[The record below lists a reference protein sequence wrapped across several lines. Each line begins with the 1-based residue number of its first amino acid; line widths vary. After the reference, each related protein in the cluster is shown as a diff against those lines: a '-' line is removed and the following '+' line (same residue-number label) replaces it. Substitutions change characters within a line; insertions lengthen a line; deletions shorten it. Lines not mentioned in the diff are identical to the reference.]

1 MISRHPHVFGTLDG
15 VNSSEDVLE
24 KWDELKK
31 KEKGFESFT
40 EEMDAIAKS
49 FPALLRAHK
58 VQNKAKKVG
67 FDFENIDSA
76 IDKVNEEIKEL
87 IDVYNTENM
96 DKIKDEVGDLLFS
109 CVNVARILKID
120 EELALN
126 STIDKFVKR
135 FAYIESKTQE
145 KNMSLEEI
153 SLEEM
158 NKLWEESKN

>member
-1 MISRHPHVFGTLDG
+1 MG
-15 VNSSEDVLE
+15 
-24 KWDELKK
+24 
-31 KEKGFESFT
+31 
-40 EEMDAIAKS
+40 AIAKS

-58 VQNKAKKVG
+58 VQSKAGKVG
-67 FDFENIDSA
+67 FDFESIDSA
-76 IDKVNEEIKEL
+76 IDKVKEELKEV
-87 IDVYNTENM
+87 INVYNTENM

-109 CVNVARILKID
+109 CVNVSRLLKID
-120 EELALN
+120 EECALN

-145 KNMSLEEI
+145 KGSSLDEI